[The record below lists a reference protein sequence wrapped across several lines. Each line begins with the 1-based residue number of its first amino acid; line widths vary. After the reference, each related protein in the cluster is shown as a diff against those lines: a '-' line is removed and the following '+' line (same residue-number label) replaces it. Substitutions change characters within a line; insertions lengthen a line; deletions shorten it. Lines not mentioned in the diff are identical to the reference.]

1 MRRTRRTRWASGAC
15 SHRRRLTRSVDCCS
29 AAAAAAAAAAAGA
42 AVAVA
47 VVVVVCGADPPGN

>member
-29 AAAAAAAAAAAGA
+29 AAAAAAAAGA